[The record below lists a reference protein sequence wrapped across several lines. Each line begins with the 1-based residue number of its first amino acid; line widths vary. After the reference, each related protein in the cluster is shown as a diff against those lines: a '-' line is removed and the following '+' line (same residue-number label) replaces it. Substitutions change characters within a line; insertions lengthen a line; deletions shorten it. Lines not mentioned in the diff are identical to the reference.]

1 MSKKRVSKMLF
12 NEAYDYLKANSE
24 LLVRTEKG
32 KIEVYE
38 TNGCL
43 LTVVDLEKREF
54 WTKRRQDDP
63 AKYDLGKRELLE
75 DL

>member
-1 MSKKRVSKMLF
+1 MCGIKDAF
-12 NEAYDYLKANSE
+12 NEAYEYLRATSE

-43 LTVVDLEKREF
+43 LTVVDFEKREF

-63 AKYDLGKRELLE
+63 IKYDLGKAELLMTQQK
-75 DL
+75 L